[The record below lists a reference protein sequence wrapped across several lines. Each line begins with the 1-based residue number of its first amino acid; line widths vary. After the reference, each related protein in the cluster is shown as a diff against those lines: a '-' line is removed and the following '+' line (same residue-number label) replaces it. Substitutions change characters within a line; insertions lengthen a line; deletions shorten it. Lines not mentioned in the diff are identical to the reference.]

1 MTSPGSEH
9 DPLDLLAESFL
20 ARYRSGERPSVG
32 EYVDRHRELAEEIRE
47 LFPGLVLLEQA
58 GSLGPPGSGAAAE
71 TGSLPAQ
78 LGEYRILREVGRGG
92 MGVVYEAVQESL
104 GRHVALK
111 VLPTAC
117 AVNPMHLER
126 FRREARAAAR
136 LHHTNIVPVFG
147 VGEHQG
153 VHYYAMQFIQGQGLD
168 VVLQELRS
176 LRDGPAGSGGQGPAT
191 VPGPPRSLAEG
202 LLSGQAPGTGA
213 TGAGGSTDGATTAG
227 ASQPQLTAP
236 SALPY
241 FQGVARLGK
250 QAAEALEY
258 AHAQGILHRDI
269 KPSNLLL
276 DAAGTAWLTDFGL
289 AKAEGG
295 DALTGTGD
303 LVGTLRYMA
312 PERFAGGGDVQSD
325 VYSLGVTLYELL
337 TLRPAFA
344 DADRGR
350 LIARVTHDDPPRPRR
365 LEPRLP
371 RDLETIVLK
380 AMAREPA
387 ARYASAGDLAEDLRR
402 FLADRPI
409 RARRTRWLERTWRW
423 CRHNPV
429 LTFLGVA
436 VGVLLPLL
444 LLGWAAAGLWRGER
458 DAALAEKAR
467 ADALLGRAQAAEREV
482 AMRSHLARAQAY
494 RASGRAGQRFKA
506 LDELAAAATLGPP
519 EELRR
524 ELRTEGIACLA
535 LTDVRPARGYD
546 SCPRFDNS
554 WERYCLVGPRED
566 LSVRRAADDEE
577 VLHLP
582 ASDGTV
588 DRTLFSPDGRF
599 LAVGTLAAGQMRTEV
614 WDLERRQRAWR
625 LPGHVVAFV
634 PGRLKAWT
642 WVSQAEGE
650 MRLYDLTS
658 GKEEKRFA
666 VGPGWRAFALHPNG
680 REMATAGGDRPVQVW
695 DPDTGTVVRTHA
707 ASGGQALAWRP
718 DGRFLAVACLDN
730 CLQVWDSQ
738 AGRLQAVL
746 RGHESLPNAVVFN
759 RAGDLLASTGWDG
772 TLRLW
777 DPPSGRQLLCQEG
790 GGNRPQF
797 NADDQLLSGIKCGPR
812 FALWEVAAAAT
823 YRTPCCP
830 PGGPVCDV
838 TFSPDGRLA
847 ASAGEDGVH
856 LWDRTNFREVAF
868 LPVGRSNIVLF
879 DGTGGSLICC
889 CGTALQRWPISADP
903 AARGGLL
910 VGPPES
916 LPVAGDLRYA
926 CLARDEQA
934 LALADHGRAQV
945 LLLDL
950 RGHAEP
956 VVLGEHRGVNR
967 MAFSPDGRWLATG
980 TWRGHPTLAKV
991 WDVPRRAPEHE
1002 FCAADVPDDA
1012 TVGFSPDGR
1021 WLVTGTFQEF
1031 RFWHVGSWEPGP
1043 RIGREYGHVS
1053 GPLVFSGDGTL
1064 LALARSG
1071 RLMQLWD
1078 AARGEE
1084 LASLPAPDP
1093 LSIGAMCFSPDGT
1106 QLLAGCSN
1114 GRMQVWDLRLI
1125 RQELAARGLDWDLPP
1140 YPPAAPPAGA
1150 GPVHVRVLPDDPA
1163 APPPP

>member
-1 MTSPGSEH
+1 MTHPGSEP
-9 DPLDLLAESFL
+9 DLLDELAESFL
-20 ARYRSGERPSVG
+20 ARYRRGERPSLD
-32 EYVDRHRELAEEIRE
+32 EYAGRHPELAEQIRE
-47 LFPGLVLLEQA
+47 FFPGLVVLEEA
-58 GSLGPPGSGAAAE
+58 GAVRGLPAAA
-71 TGSLPAQ
+71 GPLPPQ
-78 LGEYRILREVGRGG
+78 LGEYRILRVVGRGG

-111 VLPTAC
+111 VLPPSAALDPT
-117 AVNPMHLER
+117 HLER
-126 FRREARAAAR
+126 FRREAKAAAR

-153 VHYYAMQFIQGQGLD
+153 VHYYAMQFIHGQGLD
-168 VVLQELRS
+168 VVLQEVRKLRG
-176 LRDGPAGSGGQGPAT
+176 GPAGAPGQ
-191 VPGPPRSLAEG
+191 PPTIAEG
-202 LLSGQAPGTGA
+202 LLTGQTPADA
-213 TGAGGSTDGATTAG
+213 TGGDTTTA
-227 ASQPQLTAP
+227 ATSQSPLTAP

-241 FQGVARLGK
+241 FSGVARLGL
-250 QAAEALEY
+250 QAAEALEH
-258 AHAQGILHRDI
+258 AHRQGILHRDI

-276 DAAGTAWLTDFGL
+276 DTAGTVWVTDFGL
-289 AKAEGG
+289 AKAEGS

-303 LVGTLRYMA
+303 LLGTFRYMA
-312 PERFAGGGDVQSD
+312 PERFAGGGDARSD

-344 DADRGR
+344 DADRAR

-409 RARRTRWLERTWRW
+409 RARRTLWLERTWRW

-429 LTFLGVA
+429 LAFLGGA

-444 LLGWAAAGLWRGER
+444 LLGWAAAALWRGER
-458 DAALAEKAR
+458 DAARAEKAR
-467 ADALLGRAQAAEREV
+467 ADALLGQAQAAEREV
-482 AMRSHLARAQAY
+482 AIRSHLARAQAY
-494 RASGRAGQRFKA
+494 RASGRAGQRFNA

-524 ELRTEGIACLA
+524 ELRNEAIACLA
-535 LTDVRPARGYD
+535 LTDVRPTRRYD
-546 SCPRFDNS
+546 SCPHFDNS
-554 WERYCLVGPRED
+554 WQRYYVRGPRQD

-582 ASDGTV
+582 APDGIL
-588 DRTLFSPDGRF
+588 DRALFSPDGQ
-599 LAVGTLAAGQMRTEV
+599 LLVVGTLAAGQLRTEV

-625 LPGHVVAFV
+625 LAGHVVAFV
-634 PGRLKAWT
+634 PGGLKAWT

-680 REMATAGGDRPVQVW
+680 RELATAGGDRPVQVW
-695 DPDTGTVVRTHA
+695 DPDTGAVVRTFA
-707 ASGGQALAWRP
+707 VPEAGALAWRP

-730 CLQVWDSQ
+730 CLQVWDAQ

-746 RGHESLPNAVVFN
+746 RGHEALPNAVVFN

-790 GGNRPQF
+790 GGNLPQF
-797 NADDQLLSGIKCGPR
+797 NADDRLLSGIKSGPR
-812 FALWEVAAAAT
+812 FALWEVAAAAA

-830 PGGPVCDV
+830 PGAPVWDV
-838 TFSPDGRLA
+838 AFSPDGRLA
-847 ASAGEDGVH
+847 ASAGDDGVR
-856 LWDRTNFREVAF
+856 LWDRTDFREVAF
-868 LPVGRSNIVLF
+868 LPLGRSNIVLF

-889 CGTALQRWPISADP
+889 CGTALQRWPIAADP

-910 VGPPES
+910 VGPPEP
-916 LPVAGDLRYA
+916 LTVAAGDLRYA
-926 CLARDEQA
+926 CLARDERS

-950 RGHAEP
+950 RGHAGP

-980 TWRGHPTLAKV
+980 TWAGQHTHAKV
-991 WDVPRRAPEHE
+991 WDVPRRAPAHE
-1002 FCAADVPDDA
+1002 FDAADVPADA

-1043 RIGREYGHVS
+1043 RIGRESGHVS
-1053 GPLVFSGDGTL
+1053 GPLAFSGDGTL

-1071 RLMQLWD
+1071 RLVQLWD

-1106 QLLAGCSN
+1106 QLLVGCSN
-1114 GRMQVWDLRLI
+1114 GRMQVWELRLI
-1125 RQELAARGLDWDLPP
+1125 RQELAARGLDWDRPP
-1140 YPPAAPPAGA
+1140 YPPAAPAGRVA
-1150 GPVHVRVLPDDPA
+1150 PVRIRVLPDGPA
-1163 APPPP
+1163 APPPR